1 MKKTEMLSNSAKLHN
16 GYLFVSEAQKL
27 GISRAYIQE
36 FIKNNEYEKVA
47 HGLYK
52 KRDAWTDELYILSL
66 KNEKAICSFDTALML
81 HGLTEREPA
90 EIYVTV
96 PGNYNATHLRNKG
109 ISVYQVKEEWFNIG
123 KALAKTAFGNEVPV
137 YDAERTICDL
147 IRVKNKKDPQMFAYA
162 IKEYVKSKNK
172 NLQRLIKYAAIFGI
186 EKEVRFYM
194 EVLL

>member
-16 GYLFVSEAQKL
+16 GYLSVSEAQKL

-81 HGLTEREPA
+81 HGLTEREPSG
-90 EIYVTV
+90 IFVTV
-96 PGNYNATHLRNKG
+96 PGSYNATHLRNKG

-123 KALAKTAFGNEVPV
+123 KASAKTAFGNEVPV

-147 IRVKNKKDPQMFAYA
+147 IRVKSKKDPQMFAYA
-162 IKEYVKSKNK
+162 IKEYAKSKNK
-172 NLQRLIKYAAIFGI
+172 NLQRLIKYAEIFGV
-186 EKEVRFYM
+186 EKEIRFYM